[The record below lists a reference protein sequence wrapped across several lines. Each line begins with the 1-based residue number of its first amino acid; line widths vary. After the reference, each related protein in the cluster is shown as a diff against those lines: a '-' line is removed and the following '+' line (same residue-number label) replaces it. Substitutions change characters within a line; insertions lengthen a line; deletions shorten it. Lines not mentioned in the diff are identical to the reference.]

1 MRFGIDI
8 SGMDDVMKSLR
19 QLGRG
24 VNSYELAQWA
34 SIVENTS
41 RQMCYEVKDDI
52 ELRAQG
58 NVLHFRYEDER
69 SKDCLLRAI
78 QRHLNLMPIIIQGI
92 FRKLASD
99 LESGAFTQSGNP

>member
-8 SGMDDVMKSLR
+8 SGMDDVMKTLK

-34 SIVENTS
+34 SIVESTAK
-41 RQMCYEVKDDI
+41 QICKDVRYDI
-52 ELRAQG
+52 ELKAVDSKLQ
-58 NVLHFRYEDER
+58 VSYKDEK
-69 SKDCLLRAI
+69 SKDCLIRAI
-78 QRHLNLMPIIIQGI
+78 QRHLNLMPMIIQAI